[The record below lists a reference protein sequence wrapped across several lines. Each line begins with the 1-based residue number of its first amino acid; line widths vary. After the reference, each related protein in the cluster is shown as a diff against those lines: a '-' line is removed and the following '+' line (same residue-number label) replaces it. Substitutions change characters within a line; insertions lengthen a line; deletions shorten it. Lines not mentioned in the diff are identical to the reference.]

1 MCASKYVACFLHYTG
16 QSGNKLMFLA
26 GILYILV
33 SGGFILEF
41 WQLKVRRLKYFRD
54 VDNYFQLALYTLTT
68 IFVFD
73 FDDCWCATTWQW
85 QIGALAVFLSWFNFI
100 LVLRSMPHAA
110 VPINIF
116 LSICVTF
123 LKLIFL
129 PIMLVLAFGIPF
141 YMIFVRT
148 TASHKVNYDDVM
160 MRCVHCLTNSTPI
173 YQPFGIY
180 WLA

>member
-1 MCASKYVACFLHYTG
+1 MLVSV
-16 QSGNKLMFLA
+16 
-26 GILYILV
+26 GIL
-33 SGGFILEF
+33 LEF
-41 WQLKVRRLKYFRD
+41 WQLKLRRLKYLRD
-54 VDNYFQLALYTLTT
+54 ANNYFQLALYIMTS
-68 IFVFD
+68 IFIFD
-73 FDDCWCATTWQW
+73 FDECWCAATWQW

-160 MRCVHCLTNSTPI
+160 IRMYI
-173 YQPFGIY
+173 
-180 WLA
+180 A

>member
-1 MCASKYVACFLHYTG
+1 MLVSV
-16 QSGNKLMFLA
+16 
-26 GILYILV
+26 GIL
-33 SGGFILEF
+33 LEF
-41 WQLKVRRLKYFRD
+41 WQLKLRRLKYLRD
-54 VDNYFQLALYTLTT
+54 VNNYFQLALYILTA
-68 IFVFD
+68 IFIFD
-73 FDDCWCATTWQW
+73 FDECWCATTWQW

-148 TASHKVNYDDVM
+148 TASHKVNYDDAM
-160 MRCVHCLTNSTPI
+160 IRCDKYVHCLTNSTPI
-173 YQPFGIY
+173 YQPQLY
-180 WLA
+180 

>member
-1 MCASKYVACFLHYTG
+1 MCTSEYVACFLHYTG

-33 SGGFILEF
+33 SGGFLLEF

-100 LVLRSMPHAA
+100 LVLRSMPYVA

-123 LKLIFL
+123 LKLIYL
-129 PIMLVLAFGIPF
+129 PIVLVLAFGKLAFCDYI
-141 YMIFVRT
+141 
-148 TASHKVNYDDVM
+148 
-160 MRCVHCLTNSTPI
+160 LTIVLTI
-173 YQPFGIY
+173 MLCCRWIAG
-180 WLA
+180 

>member
-1 MCASKYVACFLHYTG
+1 VLVSV
-16 QSGNKLMFLA
+16 
-26 GILYILV
+26 GIL
-33 SGGFILEF
+33 LEF
-41 WQLKVRRLKYFRD
+41 WQLKLRRLKYLRD
-54 VDNYFQLALYTLTT
+54 ANNYFQLALYIMTA
-68 IFVFD
+68 IFIFD
-73 FDDCWCATTWQW
+73 FDECWCATTWQW

-148 TASHKVNYDDVM
+148 TDSHKVNYDDVTIS
-160 MRCVHCLTNSTPI
+160 CDKYVHCLTNSTPNYI
-173 YQPFGIY
+173 TV
-180 WLA
+180 

>member
-1 MCASKYVACFLHYTG
+1 MLVSV
-16 QSGNKLMFLA
+16 
-26 GILYILV
+26 GIL
-33 SGGFILEF
+33 LEF
-41 WQLKVRRLKYFRD
+41 WQLKLRRLKYLRD
-54 VDNYFQLALYTLTT
+54 VNNYFQLALYILTA
-68 IFVFD
+68 IFIFD
-73 FDDCWCATTWQW
+73 FDECWCATTWQW

-148 TASHKVNYDDVM
+148 TASHKVNYDDVII
-160 MRCVHCLTNSTPI
+160 RI
-173 YQPFGIY
+173 YI
-180 WLA
+180 A